1 MFMNDAEGIHRFQ
14 FAFTVTYHYLF
25 PMITMGLAPLIV
37 YFKSMAVW
45 KGDEKYNRAAKFWGK
60 IFGITFLFGVVTG
73 IPMEF
78 QFGTNWAKFSR
89 FAGGVIGQTLAME
102 GTFAF
107 FLESAFIGLFLFGEK
122 RLGQKL
128 HLLAAALVFVGTWL
142 SGYFIIATDAWM
154 QRPVGYTIA
163 ADGSVQLESFSALLF
178 NEWAIYQ
185 YLHNMTGA
193 FIVGAFLVAA
203 LGAFYVLSKRQIE
216 YGKLF
221 VRTGVVAALLA
232 CVSMMVTGDL
242 QGRMLAKHQP
252 VTLAAMEG
260 LFKTEKGAP
269 VVLIG
274 QPNVP
279 EQKIDNAVKIPNA
292 LSFLTYQRW
301 DAEVKGLDA
310 FPKENHPDNIP
321 LLYFSYHIMV
331 GLGTIFIAVMIFA
344 GIWLWRGKLFESS
357 ALLWILMLSFPLP
370 FIANT
375 AGWMTAEIGR
385 QPWLVYN
392 LMRTSEGFSPTVSA
406 GNVWFTTLG
415 FMGIYTVLSILFLFL
430 IRRQIESGASLLE
443 PDASEI
449 SSEQTIVAEAGEKAA
464 TAVES

>member
-1 MFMNDAEGIHRFQ
+1 MNDAEGIHRFQ

-25 PMITMGLAPLIV
+25 PMLTMGLAPLIV
-37 YFKSMAVW
+37 YFKTMAIW
-45 KGDEKYNRAAKFWGK
+45 RKDEKYNQAARFWGK
-60 IFGITFLFGVVTG
+60 IFAITFLFGVITG

-107 FLESAFIGLFLFGEK
+107 FLESAFIGLFIFGEK

-128 HLLAAALVFVGTWL
+128 HWLAAFLVFLGTWL

-154 QRPVGYTIA
+154 QHPVGYAVA
-163 ADGSVQLESFSALLF
+163 ADGSVQLQSFSALIF

-185 YLHNMTGA
+185 YMHNMMGA
-193 FIVGAFLVAA
+193 FIVGSFVISA
-203 LGAFYVLSKRQIE
+203 LGAFYILSKRQIE
-216 YGKLF
+216 YGRLF
-221 VRTGVVAALLA
+221 VKTGIVAALSGSIL
-232 CVSMMVTGDL
+232 MLVTGDL

-252 VTLAAMEG
+252 ASLAAMEG
-260 LFKTEKGAP
+260 LFKTENGAP

-279 EQKIDNAVKIPNA
+279 EQKIDNAISVPNA

-301 DAEVKGLDA
+301 EAEVKGLDA

-321 LLYFSYHIMV
+321 LLYYAYHIMV
-331 GLGTIFIAVMIFA
+331 GLGTIFIAVMLLA
-344 GIWLWRGKLFESS
+344 AIWLKRGKLFDSKW
-357 ALLWILMLSFPLP
+357 LLWILMLSFPLP
-370 FIANT
+370 FVANT

-392 LMRTSEGFSPTVSA
+392 LMRTGEGFSPTVSA

-415 FMGIYTVLSILFLFL
+415 FMGMYTVLAILFLFL
-430 IRRQIESGASLLE
+430 MWRQIESGAKFLDSDDEEIL
-443 PDASEI
+443 SEEI
-449 SSEQTIVAEAGEKAA
+449 IFTE
-464 TAVES
+464 VEIKTSPVV